1 MGKRESQA
9 RGKADVYIS
18 VYKSAERKQCDL
30 DCEKAATLPK
40 QRKVKDE
47 KMRVKDEFLIE

>member
-1 MGKRESQA
+1 MTVTEA
-9 RGKADVYIS
+9 KAQIFDIIVDQEQLQDKINQLQ
-18 VYKSAERKQCDL
+18 KI
-30 DCEKAATLPK
+30 K